1 MSDRIINYNLKC
13 IADNFDLI
21 LRCLIKNSGPFN
33 CCSFIIVMVVQ
44 LSYYSNITAIV
55 IASITAINVH
65 AAGLRL
71 LIQLHL

>member
-13 IADNFDLI
+13 TSDNFDLI
-21 LRCLIKNSGPFN
+21 LRCLIKNRGPFN
-33 CCSFIIVMVVQ
+33 CCSFIIAMVVQ

-65 AAGLRL
+65 ADML